1 MIRKLLLLFV
11 VIGIWAVAARV
22 ARAMSGR
29 PAPVRGREATPPR
42 FEGAMVRDRVC
53 QTFLPRSR
61 ALTVRIGD
69 EEHFFCSTACRDRY
83 LAHAAPAV
91 GR

>member
-1 MIRKLLLLFV
+1 VIRKLLLLFV
-11 VIGIWAVAARV
+11 VIGIWAVASRV

-29 PAPVRGREATPPR
+29 PAPAKARQAASPR

-53 QTFLPRSR
+53 DTFLPRSR
-61 ALTVRIGD
+61 ALSVRVGED
-69 EEHFFCSTACRDRY
+69 EHFFCSTACRDRY
-83 LAHAAPAV
+83 LAHAGPAA